1 MEKVQ
6 KKNDLTNKI
15 KTALD
20 KAVKKVIAEEKAKG
34 GYLVTGDENGN
45 IRKIPAKDL

>member
-6 KKNDLTNKI
+6 KKNDLTNRI
-15 KTALD
+15 KDALD
-20 KAVKKVIAEEKAKG
+20 KAVKKIIAKEKAKS

-45 IRKIPAKDL
+45 VKKIPAKDL